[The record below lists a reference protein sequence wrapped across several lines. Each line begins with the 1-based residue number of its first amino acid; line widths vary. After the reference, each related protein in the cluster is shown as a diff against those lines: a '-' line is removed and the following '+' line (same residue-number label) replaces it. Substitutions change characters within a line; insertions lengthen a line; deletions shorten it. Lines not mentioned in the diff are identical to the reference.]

1 MTKALESGTL
11 VNGKPLNR
19 MNDIFAKFIF
29 ANEARKGLTLDL
41 INSVFEFEGA
51 KEIVDFE
58 FRDREF
64 DPETE
69 EGKGVVLDV
78 TGRSS
83 DGVLVNVEIQLHK
96 LAGMEKRMLYYWSLL
111 YGRRLAKG
119 EEYATLNRTVVI
131 SILAYHLFD
140 REVWPHFHSSFA
152 VLNTKAL
159 QHRLTEDLEIHFVE
173 LPKWRK
179 KAVKEMTRMERWMA
193 YLSPATTE
201 EERRQLIM
209 IDTAIAT
216 AAEAEKAFLECPEYL
231 TAYERRE
238 KNLRDLAAMKTSA
251 REDGHAEGLAA
262 GLAEGRAEGLAEGRA
277 EGLAEGRAEGLAE
290 GRAEGLA
297 EGRLAEQKSLIL
309 KWHREG
315 KSNAV
320 IAELLG
326 KTEDEVAAVL
336 QDV

>member
-1 MTKALESGTL
+1 
-11 VNGKPLNR
+11 
-19 MNDIFAKFIF
+19 
-29 ANEARKGLTLDL
+29 
-41 INSVFEFEGA
+41 
-51 KEIVDFE
+51 
-58 FRDREF
+58 
-64 DPETE
+64 
-69 EGKGVVLDV
+69 
-78 TGRSS
+78 
-83 DGVLVNVEIQLHK
+83 
-96 LAGMEKRMLYYWSLL
+96 
-111 YGRRLAKG
+111 
-119 EEYATLNRTVVI
+119 
-131 SILAYHLFD
+131 
-140 REVWPHFHSSFA
+140 
-152 VLNTKAL
+152 
-159 QHRLTEDLEIHFVE
+159 
-173 LPKWRK
+173 
-179 KAVKEMTRMERWMA
+179 
-193 YLSPATTE
+193 
-201 EERRQLIM
+201 M

-277 EGLAEGRAEGLAE
+277 EGLAAGLAEGRAEGLAE
-290 GRAEGLA
+290 GRA

-326 KTEDEVAAVL
+326 KTEDEVVAVL